1 MERARER
8 GNGVFFRQIVDRK
21 LAQYSYLIGC
31 QATGEAIVVDPMR
44 DIAAYFETAAAEGL
58 KLVAAAETHIHADFL
73 SGARELAER
82 GVTVYASAEGGADWQ
97 SEWLKGSE
105 YPHRL
110 LRNGDHFMIGRLR
123 FDAWHT
129 PGHTPEH
136 MCYLVT
142 DTPAAAS
149 IPVGILSGDFV
160 FVGDVGRPDL
170 LETAAGVSGTM
181 ERGARSLFES
191 IRAFRALNPS
201 LQLWPAHGAGSAC
214 GKALGAVPVSTV
226 GYELAANPSIAA
238 ATDPDAFVAY
248 ILEGQPEPPLYFAR
262 MKRDNRGGP
271 PVLGDIPDAR
281 LLPQSK
287 IADLAGATG
296 VAVLD
301 TRTWDEYR
309 HAHLPGALF
318 TPLNSQFNT
327 VAGCYVP
334 EKMPIVLLIQESRLR
349 EAIIDLIHVGLDQI
363 VGYFTPDMFA
373 AYGPRGKTASIAQ
386 VDASEVDRTVASGA
400 FVLDVRRAAE
410 IAERGRIPGAYN
422 IAHTRLLERIAEVPK
437 GQPVLV
443 HCASGSRSRY
453 AAGLLD
459 RLGYRV
465 SDIAGGF
472 EAWKAQGGAVVTA

>member
-1 MERARER
+1 
-8 GNGVFFRQIVDRK
+8 VFFRQIVDRK

-31 QATGEAIVVDPMR
+31 QSTGETIVVDPMR
-44 DIAAYFETAAAEGL
+44 DVGVYFDTAAAEGL
-58 KLVAAAETHIHADFL
+58 KLTAAAETHIHADFL

-97 SEWLKGSE
+97 SEWLKGSG
-105 YPHRL
+105 YSHRL
-110 LRNGDHFMIGRLR
+110 VRNGEHFMIGRIR
-123 FDAWHT
+123 FDVWHT

-136 MCYLVT
+136 VCYLVT
-142 DTPAAAS
+142 DTPAGSS
-149 IPVGILSGDFV
+149 IPVGLLSGDFV

-170 LETAAGVSGTM
+170 LETAAGQVGSM
-181 ERGARSLFES
+181 EPGARALFES
-191 IRAFRALNPS
+191 IQAFRGLNPS

-214 GKALGAVPVSTV
+214 GKSLGAVPMSTV
-226 GYELAANPSIAA
+226 GYELAANRSIAA

-271 PVLGDIPDAR
+271 AILDGIPEPR
-281 LLPQSK
+281 LIPQSK

-301 TRTWDEYR
+301 TRSWDEYR

-327 VAGCYVP
+327 IAGCYVP
-334 EKMPIVLLIQESRLR
+334 EKMPIVLLVDESRLR
-349 EAIIDLIHVGLDQI
+349 EAIVDLVHVGLDAI
-363 VGYFTPDMFA
+363 IGYFTPGMFT
-373 AYGPRGKTASIAQ
+373 AYAPKGRTASITQ
-386 VDASEVDRTVASGA
+386 VEPAEVEKQVASGS
-400 FVLDVRRAAE
+400 FLLDVRRAAE
-410 IAERGRIPGAYN
+410 LVERGRMPAAHH

-437 GQPVLV
+437 SQPVVV
-443 HCASGSRSRY
+443 HCATGSRSRY

-459 RLGYRV
+459 RMGYRV
-465 SDIAGGF
+465 TNVAGGF
-472 EAWKAQGGAVVTA
+472 EAWKAQGGAVVMA

>member
-1 MERARER
+1 M
-8 GNGVFFRQIVDRK
+8 FFRQIADRK

-31 QATGEAIVVDPMR
+31 QATGEAVVVDPMR
-44 DIAAYFETAAAEGL
+44 DVSVYFDVAAAEGL
-58 KLVAAAETHIHADFL
+58 KLVATAETHIHADFL

-97 SEWLKGSE
+97 SEWLKASS

-110 LRNGDHFMIGRLR
+110 VRNGDHFMIGRLR
-123 FDAWHT
+123 FDVWHT

-136 MCYLVT
+136 VCYLVT
-142 DTPAAAS
+142 DTPAGAS
-149 IPVGILSGDFV
+149 MPVGLLSGDFV

-170 LETAAGVSGTM
+170 LETAAGQVGSM
-181 ERGARSLFES
+181 EPAARSLYES
-191 IRAFRALNPS
+191 IQRFRGLNPS
-201 LQLWPAHGAGSAC
+201 IQLWPAHGAGSAC
-214 GKALGAVPVSTV
+214 GKALGAVPMSTV
-226 GYELAANPSIAA
+226 GYELIANPAIAA
-238 ATDPDAFVAY
+238 ATDPDAFAAY

-271 PVLGDIPDAR
+271 AVLGEMPEPR
-281 LLPQSK
+281 LLPASK
-287 IADLAGATG
+287 LADLAGATG

-301 TRTWDEYR
+301 TRSWDEYR

-327 VAGCYVP
+327 IAGCYVP
-334 EKMPIVLLIQESRLR
+334 EKMPIVLLVDEARLT
-349 EAIIDLIHVGLDQI
+349 EAIRDLVHVGLDQI

-373 AYGPRGKTASIAQ
+373 AYAPKGKTASITQ
-386 VDASEVDRTVASGA
+386 VEPADIDKNVASGA
-400 FVLDVRRAAE
+400 FLLDVRRNAE
-410 IAERGRIPGAYN
+410 IVERGRIAAAHH
-422 IAHTRLLERIAEVPK
+422 IAHTRLLDRIGEVPK
-437 GQPVLV
+437 NQPVLV

-465 SDIAGGF
+465 SNVNGGF
-472 EAWKAQGGAVVTA
+472 EAWKTEGGAVVTA

>member
-1 MERARER
+1 M
-8 GNGVFFRQIVDRK
+8 FFRQITDRK

-31 QATGEAIVVDPMR
+31 QATGEAVVVDPMR
-44 DIAAYFETAAAEGL
+44 DVDVYLKAAAAEGL

-97 SEWLKGSE
+97 SEWLTGSP

-110 LRNGDHFMIGRLR
+110 VRNGDHFMIGRLR
-123 FDAWHT
+123 FDVWHT

-136 MCYLVT
+136 VCYLVT
-142 DTPAAAS
+142 DTPAGAS
-149 IPVGILSGDFV
+149 IPVGLLSGDFV

-170 LETAAGVSGTM
+170 LETAAGQVGSM
-181 ERGARSLFES
+181 EAGARELFNS
-191 IRAFRALNPS
+191 IQAFRGLNPS
-201 LQLWPAHGAGSAC
+201 IQLWPAHGAGSAC
-214 GKALGAVPVSTV
+214 GKALGAVPMSTV

-238 ATDPDAFVAY
+238 ASDPDAFAAY

-271 PVLGDIPDAR
+271 AVLGELPDPR
-281 LLPQSK
+281 LLPASK
-287 IADLAGATG
+287 IADLSGATG

-309 HAHLPGALF
+309 HAHLPGSLF
-318 TPLNSQFNT
+318 APFNSQFNT
-327 VAGCYVP
+327 IAGCYVP
-334 EKMPIVLLIQESRLR
+334 EKMPIVLLVDETRLR
-349 EAIIDLIHVGLDQI
+349 EAIRDLVHVGLDQI
-363 VGYFTPDMFA
+363 VGYFTPDMFS
-373 AYGPRGKTASIAQ
+373 AYAPKGKTASIAQ
-386 VDASEVDRTVASGA
+386 IDAADLDKQVASGA
-400 FVLDVRRAAE
+400 FLLDVRRSAE
-410 IAERGRIPGAYN
+410 IGERGRISGAHN

-443 HCASGSRSRY
+443 HCATGSRSRY

-465 SDIAGGF
+465 SNVNGGF
-472 EAWKAQGGAVVTA
+472 EAWKAEGGAVVMA